1 MQAGF
6 PKRLVLAVGGVVV
19 FLTILVLRHDP
30 HAPRQTTILEE
41 INNTTLGFEKIFV
54 VGLPSRTDRRDG
66 MALQAALSN
75 LEIDFVDGVKDSN
88 VAEKAIPKAEN
99 VEHVRGPSLGSWR
112 GHLNAIQ
119 HIVRQNL
126 SSALILEDD
135 VDWDVRL
142 RGQLRDFA
150 LATHALVQPLRAGR
164 GRFAD
169 ATFPGR
175 ADGAP
180 SPALELDS
188 EQLPATVPPTTS
200 PYGDGWDVLWIGH
213 CGMHFPFDNGPVPR
227 GRVIHRDDVTVPRRE
242 HLWTFNIPFTLPLRR
257 QSLRRPQGATPHCSA
272 RAPGLFHHH
281 RTVGPEKEASDIGN
295 HGDGFRT
302 RAGTDM
308 VRFSTR
314 LNADVLLAGGTAYTD
329 QFPD

>member
-1 MQAGF
+1 
-6 PKRLVLAVGGVVV
+6 
-19 FLTILVLRHDP
+19 
-30 HAPRQTTILEE
+30 
-41 INNTTLGFEKIFV
+41 
-54 VGLPSRTDRRDG
+54 

-180 SPALELDS
+180 SLALELDS

-242 HLWTFNIPFTLPLRR
+242 HLWTFNIPFTLKDKYPEHTRAVHHVQEGVCSLAYAVSRSGARKVLRHIALREPSDAFDILLRFFCEGSKGRPL
-257 QSLRRPQGATPHCSA
+257 QNCVTLQ
-272 RAPGLFHHH
+272 PGLFHHH